1 MPLFEDGA
9 NEATVKNIEAKF
21 RYGDIAAIE
30 RKTRKL
36 GARDMGLLHQCDTF
50 FQAEH
55 ARLKLREF
63 GDGRGEL
70 ISYRRSD
77 VPGGRESEYF
87 VYHSTALEG
96 LKAILE
102 QALGTKGSVRKTRHL
117 FLFRNTRIHLD
128 DVEGLGTFVE
138 IETVISGQDRAD
150 TVAEF
155 EEVARILK
163 LNPEDSVPVSYF
175 DLLNG
180 SGA

>member
-1 MPLFEDGA
+1 M
-9 NEATVKNIEAKF
+9 KNIEAKF
-21 RYGDIAAIE
+21 RCGDIAAIE
-30 RKTRKL
+30 RKVREI

-50 FQAEH
+50 FQAEP

-87 VYHSTALEG
+87 VYHSMAPEG
-96 LKAILE
+96 LKTNLAL
-102 QALGTKGSVRKTRHL
+102 ALGTKGSVRKTRHL
-117 FLFRNTRIHLD
+117 FLFANTRIHLD

-150 TVAEF
+150 AVAEF
-155 EEVARILK
+155 DEVARILE
-163 LNPEDSVPVSYF
+163 LNPEDSVPFSYF
-175 DLLNG
+175 GLLHG